1 MQNTS
6 ELFKTILKNP
16 LCVVQNKVTI
26 AGKDYF
32 DDTIESLSTSGSM
45 FSSAGPCIGSSVSR
59 TIEVALKTEGSSI
72 PRAAEIDVFIR
83 LVLLNSTGAV
93 ESASEWIPKG
103 VFYIDT
109 RELDASGEWIS
120 IHGYD
125 AMLKG
130 EQTFLDQANGDTGL
144 WPQSMSAVASA
155 CAEKMG
161 VEIDEKTALSSDYK
175 ISYPSD
181 YTCREL
187 LQYIA
192 AAHCGNW
199 VITDSG
205 KLRLVPFG
213 SIDAD
218 NAIQLDTAMMDFT
231 SSPAFQ
237 PFTRANLLADD
248 EHYYTAGD
256 DTGRTLEADCP
267 WATQAICDAVL
278 ERVKGY
284 QYVPYTAM
292 LDPAAEIGDTVCVNG
307 RTSILASVDTTFCA
321 MFTAN
326 IAAPADEEID
336 HEYPYKSS
344 TTRKF
349 DRKLASTKAEI
360 KLTTDSITARVEAVD
375 GKATQIQQT
384 VDGITLEVT
393 EQAGADGQ
401 VYARIS
407 LQIGPNKY
415 SGLIKMEGN
424 LEVSGQLSADA
435 LYARSGDIADLTV
448 NRLSTSRRIIRYLAR
463 DMSDDSYVSIHDEQ
477 IEFISGVTDGSTVQ
491 AQTPDGLP
499 IYWEADISG
508 AEIASNGFPY
518 IDGQRIF
525 TTTAV
530 TPWPVTVYAYKELV
544 KASQH
549 FDMVGEYYLPVF
561 TFGAGDGTGGNIA
574 WLTKEAEALKLL
586 YRTSTG
592 KALGLIMSNNGYMDA
607 YGLRRTTFMDFSEWS
622 FGKFYES
629 LEGVD
634 REIEYGVQFDDLG
647 RPVKITEGEH
657 VCDIRWGDNL

>member
-1 MQNTS
+1 MQTAPDNWAEVWTADHTV
-6 ELFKTILKNP
+6 ELRAVIGGAEYGMDAI
-16 LCVVQNKVTI
+16 I
-26 AGKDYF
+26 ACSVHKAAF
-32 DDTIESLSTSGSM
+32 DTLAIGQAV
-45 FSSAGPCIGSSVSR
+45 SSALELTLLPSG
-59 TIEVALKTEGSSI
+59 TIPK
-72 PRAAEIDVFIR
+72 AADIR
-83 LVLLNSTGAV
+83 LYVRLRSGDIVTD
-93 ESASEWIPKG
+93 WIPQG
-103 VFYIDT
+103 VYYIDT
-109 RELDASGEWIS
+109 REETDYGLLALTAYDRMIFADADYFADGVISGTWPKPAPEVVTDICSRLGVGLDSRSTLKPSIMVSTPIGLTMRDLLGYIATAHGGNFVISPAGELRLLPLEGITEIGGTPLDCEGVTLINNLVTISRIVLAADDKAAYFAGDENGYELKAYCPFASQELADALLDQLNGVRYVPARVETAVFYPLLELGDAFKTDGHVSRAYNMDITYDILCTADISAPIDGDVEHEIPYASG
-120 IHGYD
+120 
-125 AMLKG
+125 M
-130 EQTFLDQANGDTGL
+130 
-144 WPQSMSAVASA
+144 
-155 CAEKMG
+155 EKL
-161 VEIDEKTALSSDYK
+161 IK
-175 ISYPSD
+175 
-181 YTCREL
+181 
-187 LQYIA
+187 
-192 AAHCGNW
+192 
-199 VITDSG
+199 
-205 KLRLVPFG
+205 
-213 SIDAD
+213 
-218 NAIQLDTAMMDFT
+218 
-231 SSPAFQ
+231 
-237 PFTRANLLADD
+237 
-248 EHYYTAGD
+248 YTA
-256 DTGRTLEADCP
+256 A
-267 WATQAICDAVL
+267 Q
-278 ERVKGY
+278 
-284 QYVPYTAM
+284 
-292 LDPAAEIGDTVCVNG
+292 
-307 RTSILASVDTTFCA
+307 
-321 MFTAN
+321 
-326 IAAPADEEID
+326 
-336 HEYPYKSS
+336 
-344 TTRKF
+344 
-349 DRKLASTKAEI
+349 TKAEI
-360 KLTTDSITARVEAVD
+360 KLTTDSIISRVEAVD

-424 LEVSGQLSADA
+424 LDVSGQLSADA

-463 DMSDDSYVSIHDEQ
+463 DMSDDNYVSIHDEQ

-499 IYWEADISG
+499 IYWEADISD

-592 KALGLIMSNNGYMDA
+592 KDLGLIMSNNGYMDA

-622 FGKFYES
+622 FGKFSES